1 MNTETPK
8 PTTIS
13 AIRSRQSAR
22 ADLRALESQASF
34 YYGDLYWIEE
44 DFQRSRI
51 ARAMEFST
59 AEVDYY
65 TQKIHQSINYN

>member
-22 ADLRALESQASF
+22 ADLRALESVATL
-34 YYGDLYWIEE
+34 YYGDLYWLAE
-44 DFQRSRI
+44 DFHQSKI

-59 AEVDYY
+59 AEVNYY
-65 TQKIHQSINYN
+65 THKIHQSINYN